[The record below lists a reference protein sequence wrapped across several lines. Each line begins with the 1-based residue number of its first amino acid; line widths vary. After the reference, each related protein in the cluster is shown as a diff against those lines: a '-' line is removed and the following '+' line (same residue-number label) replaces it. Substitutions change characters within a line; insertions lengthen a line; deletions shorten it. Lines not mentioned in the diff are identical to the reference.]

1 MSNIVKYNI
10 DDFEKNITQNFKV
23 KEFACKDNTQEL
35 YIDIDFVKEKLQAIR
50 EYKNKPIKIIS
61 GYRTQSYNQKCGGA
75 KNSKHLTGEAIDF
88 AFLDDDIMNIE
99 NIFYLANDINNN
111 FKIKRIGIYINRN
124 INYLHIDNGQEPLI
138 WVNDFKLKKQSYYN
152 NVYDYLLDKQP
163 IKVSSYE

>member
-10 DDFEKNITQNFKV
+10 NDFEKNITQNFKV

-35 YIDIDFVKEKLQAIR
+35 YIDIDLVEKLQVIR
-50 EYKNKPIKIIS
+50 EYKNKPIKILS
-61 GYRTQSYNQKCGGA
+61 GYRTQSYNKKCGGA

-88 AFLDDDIMNIE
+88 IFLDDYDIMNNE
-99 NIFYLANDINNN
+99 NIFDIANDINNN

-124 INYLHIDNGQEPLI
+124 INFLHIDNGQEPLI
-138 WVNDFKLKKQSYYN
+138 WVNDFKRKKQSYYN
-152 NVYDYLLDKQP
+152 NVYDYLLDRQP